1 MNLWFIV
8 TALAAVLRA
17 TKTESMGMRHIT
29 WRVVALC
36 LALSVVTAVLALNAV
51 GQALLIL
58 APVGLALT
66 LMLIGYL
73 GYLCGGLSRL

>member
-8 TALAAVLRA
+8 AVFTAVLRA
-17 TKTESMGMRHIT
+17 IKTESMGLRHIT
-29 WRVVALC
+29 WCVVALC
-36 LALSVVTAVLALNAV
+36 LVLALVTGVLALSMAC
-51 GQALLIL
+51 QILLI
-58 APVGLALT
+58 PVIVGLALA